1 VHEIEPVQYYK
12 HVDVRQEKAPWGLAR
27 LSSTGPVTG
36 SDFVYIYR
44 TEASGT
50 GVTAYIIDT
59 GINNKHV
66 DFEARASK
74 GPTFVQDD
82 PNSSNV
88 DVHGHGTHVAGT
100 VGGKTYGVAKNV
112 TLVGVKVFNDQTGTA
127 STIDIIKALEWA
139 VNDVYSVNPRK
150 KAVANLSLGGPIS
163 PAMDAAIAAA
173 VRQGVV
179 VVVAAGNDGGRNSPF
194 LA

>member
-1 VHEIEPVQYYK
+1 
-12 HVDVRQEKAPWGLAR
+12 
-27 LSSTGPVTG
+27 
-36 SDFVYIYR
+36 
-44 TEASGT
+44 
-50 GVTAYIIDT
+50 
-59 GINNKHV
+59 
-66 DFEARASK
+66 
-74 GPTFVQDD
+74 
-82 PNSSNV
+82 
-88 DVHGHGTHVAGT
+88 
-100 VGGKTYGVAKNV
+100 VAKNV

-179 VVVAAGNDGGRNSPF
+179 VVVAAGNYGGSNSPF